1 MAVSYVIPVIDGVAY
16 GLMLFVVAA
25 GLSLAFGAAGVL
37 NLAHGALFAIGGY
50 AAAVLTDGSWARLL
64 VAVLAGTVAG
74 AVAGGLLTVGLVP
87 LAGRGH
93 LPQALYTFGV
103 ALAAGAML
111 VLAFG
116 AEDLRPAVPA
126 LLDQPVSLFG
136 RRYPGYRLAF
146 ILTATALAVGGWLV
160 LTRTRW
166 GARVRAMR
174 DDPAM
179 LACCGTSPTLML
191 AGVMTTAGALAGL
204 AGALGAPIVGVGP
217 GTAEWVLLLSLI
229 VVVVGGHGNI
239 AGTFAAAIAVGQ
251 VQSVGV
257 LLLPGLAPFLLF
269 AAMAVVLLA
278 RRRPLIPATGGH
290 Q

>member
-1 MAVSYVIPVIDGVAY
+1 MNYLIPVVDGVAY

-37 NLAHGALFAIGGY
+37 NLAHGALFALGAY
-50 AAAVLTDGSWARLL
+50 TAAVLTDGTWTGLA
-64 VAVLAGTVAG
+64 VAVLVGTAAG
-74 AVAGGLLTVGLVP
+74 AAAGGLLSVGLVP
-87 LAGRGH
+87 LTGRGH
-93 LPQALYTFGV
+93 LAQALFTFGV
-103 ALAAGAML
+103 ALAAGAVL

-116 AEDLRPAVPA
+116 VDDLRPSVPT
-126 LLDQPVSLFG
+126 LLDQPVHLFG

-146 ILTATALAVGGWLV
+146 IATATVLAAAGWAV

-204 AGALGAPIVGVGP
+204 AGTLGAPIVGVGP
-217 GTAEWVLLLSLI
+217 GTGEWVLLLSLI
-229 VVVVGGHGNI
+229 VVVVGGLDNI
-239 AGTFAAAIAVGQ
+239 AGTLVAAIAVGQ

-257 LLLPGLAPFLLF
+257 LLLPQLAPFLLF
-269 AAMAVVLLA
+269 AVMAVVLLL
-278 RRRPLIPATGGH
+278 RRRPLMPTTGGPR
-290 Q
+290 

>member
-1 MAVSYVIPVIDGVAY
+1 MSYMIPVVDGVAY

-37 NLAHGALFAIGGY
+37 NLAHGTLFALGAY
-50 AAAVLTDGSWARLL
+50 TAAVLTDGTWTGLA
-64 VAVLAGTVAG
+64 VAVLVGTVAG
-74 AVAGGLLTVGLVP
+74 AAAGGLLTVGLVP
-87 LAGRGH
+87 LTGRGH
-93 LPQALYTFGV
+93 LAQALFTFGV
-103 ALAAGAML
+103 ALAAGAVL

-116 AEDLRPAVPA
+116 VDDLRPSVPT
-126 LLDQPVSLFG
+126 LLDQPMYLFG

-146 ILTATALAVGGWLV
+146 IATATVLAAAGWLL

-179 LACCGTSPTLML
+179 LAGCGTSPKVML
-191 AGVMTTAGALAGL
+191 AAVMTTAGALAGL
-204 AGALGAPIVGVGP
+204 AGTLGAPIVGVGP
-217 GTAEWVLLLSLI
+217 GTGEWVLLLSLI
-229 VVVVGGHGNI
+229 VVVVGGLDNI

-257 LLLPGLAPFLLF
+257 LLLPQLAPFLLF
-269 AAMAVVLLA
+269 AVMAVVLLL
-278 RRRPLIPATGGH
+278 RRRPLIPATGGSR
-290 Q
+290 